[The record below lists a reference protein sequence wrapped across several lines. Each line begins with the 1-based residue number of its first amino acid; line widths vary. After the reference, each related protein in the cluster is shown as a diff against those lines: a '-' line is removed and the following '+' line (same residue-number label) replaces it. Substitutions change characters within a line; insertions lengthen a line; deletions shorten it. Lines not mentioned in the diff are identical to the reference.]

1 MRRLLLIAIALCLA
15 ASSCKASNNGQ
26 TVAKV
31 NGETISANRLAL
43 ALKFELSKYDPKV
56 ADDTKRVDAL
66 KKSLL
71 DEMIKKRI
79 LVKAA
84 ERSGVA
90 LTDSELSEFYTY
102 YKSRYT
108 EGTFQKMLEFK
119 GINYDEWKAEK
130 KREAIIEKFLEKELV
145 SKIDVTDT
153 EIKKYYKQHMKDFS
167 KGDEV
172 RARQILVAYPKLASE
187 LREKASSG
195 ENFASLAQE
204 YSMAPEGKRG
214 GDLGW
219 FSRGI
224 MPKAFDE
231 ACFPLPA
238 GEISPVVKT
247 EFGYHIFKVM
257 ERRGSHSV
265 KLEDVKDKIV
275 ARIKQQKME
284 VMFDKWYDELEID
297 ADIHINEDVLKNVTA
312 PKEIK

>member
-1 MRRLLLIAIALCLA
+1 M
-15 ASSCKASNNGQ
+15 SSCKASINDR
-26 TVAKV
+26 TVARV
-31 NGETISANRLAL
+31 DGEDISTHRLSL
-43 ALKFELSKYDPKV
+43 ALKIELSKYDPKV
-56 ADDTKRVDAL
+56 ATDTKRVDAL
-66 KKSLL
+66 KRSLL
-71 DEMIKKRI
+71 DEMIKKRV
-79 LVKAA
+79 LFKAA
-84 ERSGVA
+84 VKSGIT

-130 KREAIIEKFLEKELV
+130 KRDAIIEKVLEKEIV
-145 SKIDVTDT
+145 AKIDVSDP

-172 RARQILVAYPKLASE
+172 HARQILVADPKLAAE
-187 LREKASSG
+187 LREKAAGG

-204 YSMAPEGKRG
+204 HSIAPEGKRG

-231 ACFPLPA
+231 ACFPLPS

-247 EFGYHIFKVM
+247 EFGYHIFKVV
-257 ERRGSHSV
+257 ERRGNHSV
-265 KLEDVKDKIV
+265 KLEDVKEKVI

-284 VMFDKWYDELEID
+284 AMFDKWYDELKKD
-297 ADIHINEDVLKNVTA
+297 ADIHIDEDVLKNVTA